1 MFRCDG
7 LGWGTGVKEQ
17 ARPAVAAAELNRA
30 RVVDVVDEAAVA
42 RARAGLAGLAAY
54 TRVAR
59 LFGALADPTRARL
72 VDTLLREELC
82 TGDLAAVLGITESG
96 VSQHLRVLRRLQI
109 VKSRRAGK
117 FVYHSLDD
125 EHVARLMAL
134 GLTHAGHAG
143 KTRATPTTPATRT
156 NEAPPRADRARN
168 AE

>member
-1 MFRCDG
+1 MGEPMRRDTADADLAG
-7 LGWGTGVKEQ
+7 AQ
-17 ARPAVAAAELNRA
+17 AVHP
-30 RVVDVVDEAAVA
+30 AAVA
-42 RARAGLAGLAAY
+42 RAAAGLAAGDAY
-54 TRVAR
+54 RRVAR

-72 VDTLLREELC
+72 VDALLHTELC
-82 TGDLAAVLGITESG
+82 TTDLAAVLGISGPG
-96 VSQHLRVLRRLQI
+96 VSQHLRVLRSLRL

-143 KTRATPTTPATRT
+143 RATPA
-156 NEAPPRADRARN
+156 AGRAGL